1 MACSLSQL
9 ILTCM
14 YYIPTFQGINNF
26 STPENRLRTGRPLS
40 LYNIFHEETKTV
52 GCASCFTTGSPKE
65 AHVLCSET
73 MLTSLYIGYVHIS
86 PQCVH
91 YVEVPLYTHVLV
103 MRKLLSSFQ
112 WWVLEHPLYAWGYRL
127 GYCTVHHSSSLHL
140 T

>member
-65 AHVLCSET
+65 AQSCALLRDNVNVSIHWIRAYLTPMCSLCGGSTVYSCACNE
-73 MLTSLYIGYVHIS
+73 
-86 PQCVH
+86 
-91 YVEVPLYTHVLV
+91 EVTQQFSVV
-103 MRKLLSSFQ
+103 G
-112 WWVLEHPLYAWGYRL
+112 A
-127 GYCTVHHSSSLHL
+127 
-140 T
+140 